1 MNRTRLSIVLAG
13 ALSLATTAVAET
25 DVEEGKWSGSA
36 SLGGI
41 VTSGNT
47 DNQSITGSIGV
58 SRRSGDNSHNVFGSI
73 YRAEENGVDSADRS
87 ELGYSFDRYF
97 DDPLFWFARLRYDTD
112 TFSNIDSRSSVVIGM
127 GSTFIDNEIHTLTGR
142 GGVGFGQTE
151 FVDGSEDT
159 DGTVVFTGLEYQ
171 AKLGDALSFH
181 SSLTTELS
189 NNTLTIWDS
198 SLRYSVSDSFSVSLG
213 YLRRDNGDVEGEL
226 GETVDTITSLNLI
239 YGI

>member
-1 MNRTRLSIVLAG
+1 MVLAG
-13 ALSLATTAVAET
+13 SLSLVTTVAAET
-25 DVEEGKWSGSA
+25 EVEDGKWSGSA

-58 SRRSGDNSHNVFGSI
+58 SRRSGDNSHSFFGSI
-73 YRAEENGVDSADRS
+73 FRAEEDGVESADRS
-87 ELGYSFDRYF
+87 EIGYSFDRYF

-127 GSTFIDNEIHTLTGR
+127 GSTFIHNDMHTLTGR
-142 GGVGFGQTE
+142 GGIGFGETE
-151 FVDGSEDT
+151 FVDNSESV
-159 DGTVVFTGLEYQ
+159 DGTVVFAGLEYQ
-171 AKLGDALSFH
+171 AKLGESLSFH

-189 NNTLTIWDS
+189 TNTLTIWDS